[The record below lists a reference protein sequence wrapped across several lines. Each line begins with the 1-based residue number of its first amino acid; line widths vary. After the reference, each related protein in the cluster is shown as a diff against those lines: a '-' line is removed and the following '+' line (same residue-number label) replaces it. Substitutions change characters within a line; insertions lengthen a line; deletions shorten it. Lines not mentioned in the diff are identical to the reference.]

1 MNTLARY
8 LLAAALLATLA
19 ACGNKGPL
27 VRPSAVKTHKP
38 VAAPS
43 TTEPTD
49 SAPVEEAAPTP
60 AADPAP
66 VTPPATPPAGGGHG

>member
-43 TTEPTD
+43 TTDPTD
-49 SAPVEEAAPTP
+49 TTPVEETP
-60 AADPAP
+60 PPPAVAPAP
-66 VTPPATPPAGGGHG
+66 VTPPATPPGGHG